1 MMKLT
6 EELSQLKDRMA
17 EMETDDSSKSQ
28 KIQELQLEMQEL
40 TDQYE

>member
-6 EELSQLKDRMA
+6 DELSVLKDRMG
-17 EMETDDSSKSQ
+17 EMEAENESKTQ

-40 TDQYE
+40 AD